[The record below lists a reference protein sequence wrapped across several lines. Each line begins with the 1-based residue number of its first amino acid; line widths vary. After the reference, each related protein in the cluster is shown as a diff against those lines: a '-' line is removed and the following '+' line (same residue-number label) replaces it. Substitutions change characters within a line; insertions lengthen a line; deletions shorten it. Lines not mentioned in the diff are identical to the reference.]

1 MRKNKIKKEAG
12 NVKEDKKDYLQ
23 KELKERLH
31 KYIQGNFVQDKKTF
45 CSYLSGLFRKKSKNP
60 VIREIFPERQF
71 MMISVIRLKEKKM
84 GYICFCQNSRKM

>member
-1 MRKNKIKKEAG
+1 MN
-12 NVKEDKKDYLQ
+12 
-23 KELKERLH
+23 ELYEM
-31 KYIQGNFVQDKKTF
+31 IE
-45 CSYLSGLFRKKSKNP
+45 KKSKNP